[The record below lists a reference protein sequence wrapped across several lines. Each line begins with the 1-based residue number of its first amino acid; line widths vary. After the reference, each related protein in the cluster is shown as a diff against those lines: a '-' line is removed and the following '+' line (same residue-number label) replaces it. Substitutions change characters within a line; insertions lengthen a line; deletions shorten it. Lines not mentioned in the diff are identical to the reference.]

1 MFLGET
7 QIPKVQ
13 KLGVQKRIVFLPAG
27 DSRWWCWPIWK
38 TNAAVKAFCNFTVR
52 ACCVLHRTS
61 QVMWC
66 VSWQALA
73 KALQQNSSLTDLH
86 LSYNNIGPEGA
97 KAWCLV
103 RMVSWGERVW
113 RKAKKGSRHSCL
125 TVRSGKWRKVTQCSI
140 GAQMTQMC
148 QIYHWS
154 LWWQL
159 IEDTENHQNWILAK
173 EEIGSKKPL

>member
-1 MFLGET
+1 MLLGGT
-7 QIPKVQ
+7 QTPKVQ
-13 KLGVQKRIVFLPAG
+13 KLGVQKSCVFLPVG

-73 KALQQNSSLTDLH
+73 EALQYNFSLTNLDLERG
-86 LSYNNIGPEGA
+86 NIGPEGA

-103 RMVSWGERVW
+103 RMMWWGERAG
-113 RKAKKGSRHSCL
+113 RKAKEGSRHSCL
-125 TVRSGKWRKVTQCSI
+125 TVRSGKWRKAMQCSI
-140 GAQMTQMC
+140 GSQMC
-148 QIYHWS
+148 QIWVYRI
-154 LWWQL
+154 LEKL
-159 IEDTENHQNWILAK
+159 CRDTLFRV
-173 EEIGSKKPL
+173 